1 MLDTLATTHVVCMQ
15 TWKGSWSGH
24 TVVVKKLKTKGDV
37 YRSSLRENFHHE
49 YTRLRIFNH
58 DNILPLLG
66 VIMEPQ
72 VHTIGIYMKLG
83 SLYHVLHDLESGEYT
98 NMTLSLNTT
107 KLKF

>member
-1 MLDTLATTHVVCMQ
+1 MHLVFTAMYSPVQ

-37 YRSSLRENFHHE
+37 FRSTLRENFHHE

-58 DNILPLLG
+58 DNILPLIG
-66 VIMEPQ
+66 VIIEPQ

-83 SLYHVLHDLESGEYT
+83 SLYYILHDIESG
-98 NMTLSLNTT
+98 
-107 KLKF
+107 KFIFCF